1 MAGTGRDCQTA
12 NNAGRT
18 STLGDAHP
26 QLPPDAAAPSA
37 QGASAATLPVASVP
51 SRLSMSR
58 GRTRPPATPLWMTR
72 RRPSTRRPS
81 GLSPDPR
88 PGGEATTLRAPRS
101 SPPHPAPP
109 CSPSTC
115 PRGRDCGG
123 ASASLPAAPRTGGRD
138 VCPCL
143 SSETLRLPVRVRH
156 SVGICA
162 APRGSVCPEVRPVR
176 TGRPR
181 AAAADCGPQRPGRL
195 QDRPAGPER
204 GARGEPT
211 SQPFG
216 GRGPCTRLGLPRVP
230 QRRFSSRRERPKPF
244 KTPRNGAAQEGG
256 ARPTAANAKI
266 HTEEQTLKTK
276 PAENASA
283 LEGQCAIQ
291 AQRLSPLHGA
301 KSRHSDRTGRAHGVP
316 LSVWSVSSSARLA
329 TAQGALMAHRARGP
343 GRRQRG
349 RLNPRAA
356 SSADGDASSER
367 PSPGRGQRLWGD
379 SPVPRGRRVR
389 TDVLESHLLRSPS
402 DPSSFL
408 ENTTCPAEAL
418 RDSATVRRYEPCA
431 STVSG
436 AGHFLCGLPCGH
448 ETNGFLLRICVL
460 SV

>member
-1 MAGTGRDCQTA
+1 MSGTRWASARRPVEACVPRSA
-12 NNAGRT
+12 R
-18 STLGDAHP
+18 
-26 QLPPDAAAPSA
+26 SA
-37 QGASAATLPVASVP
+37 QAGP
-51 SRLSMSR
+51 
-58 GRTRPPATPLWMTR
+58 GPL
-72 RRPSTRRPS
+72 
-81 GLSPDPR
+81 
-88 PGGEATTLRAPRS
+88 
-101 SPPHPAPP
+101 
-109 CSPSTC
+109 
-115 PRGRDCGG
+115 
-123 ASASLPAAPRTGGRD
+123 PRTAARSVLGG
-138 VCPCL
+138 C
-143 SSETLRLPVRVRH
+143 
-156 SVGICA
+156 
-162 APRGSVCPEVRPVR
+162 R
-176 TGRPR
+176 TG
-181 AAAADCGPQRPGRL
+181 QR
-195 QDRPAGPER
+195 DRSAELGGSR
-204 GARGEPT
+204 T

-216 GRGPCTRLGLPRVP
+216 GRGPCARLGLPRVP

-291 AQRLSPLHGA
+291 AQRCALEGQCAVQAQRLSPLHGT

-316 LSVWSVSSSARLA
+316 LSVWSVSSSARSA

-418 RDSATVRRYEPCA
+418 RDSATVRHYEPCA